1 MEEKEKEKF
10 TIEKSEKEDKISRFD
25 SIREI
30 SREIKSNNRYKD
42 DEDIFVNSN
51 LSLTNMKKDLLLF
64 KDEILKDLKRQQ
76 SKMFEKDLDI
86 EKNTISKLEE
96 FNKQIDKY
104 SEKINSLSNM
114 IITDKR
120 IREKVEMLIEFKNK
134 NQEVIM
140 TNGIKIKNLDKDLY
154 DNIYRIDSILK
165 ETVLDARIIGGISK
179 FQTFH
184 DLMDYI
190 LSECSK
196 NLTFREKTPIEVNNL
211 RNNDERIIKILT
223 NKLEKSKKTLN
234 LQIDTFNK
242 KFENKINSLNES
254 FNERIA
260 NYRIENMTYSE
271 NIKKATESL
280 TKQINSVI
288 QAKNDIINKFDEKM
302 NIINKDNLRMK
313 KYFTEYKN
321 EFGEMRRIFK
331 EMTEIMN
338 SKGIKNFNLNTDFN
352 VKIKKLQ
359 RRQTM
364 INKDIKSFEDKMSKT
379 NNILHSINMNDMFMN
394 PSKISFN
401 DINDNNIQKENKSPP
416 EKILRAFKRINTA
429 SIRINKFFEK
439 ENTFIERQKKN
450 EEIKKTKKQNQKH
463 QKKIKFLNEIY
474 LVYNTPH
481 NIDIIK
487 RKLTKFNSICVPN
500 KKLRINLNGALFGLN
515 ANLVPK
521 TIRISN
527 NRNIRTRKKINL
539 ISESI
544 YDTSVSKSQNSLF
557 SNTSSEKSQEKR
569 KITIKDKYTKNLI
582 IEEAK
587 EFNLSNTLDKD
598 IKVKS
603 KIDFEKKGFKE
614 EEDKDFDIPKLENSN
629 IDIHKNK
636 TKFKIK
642 KAILENI
649 TEKEKKNFTNIVEIN
664 KGQSYSN
671 SLNKIYITIEGSNQ
685 LEINPNS
692 LQTDPNKK
700 DIVNNIKIIK
710 DNKTRTTLSG
720 YPKIVTNN
728 GESVIYSTRPVFQRN
743 KFTNYTNPNV
753 LALSHSIYNLYE
765 SKKQM
770 NKKKNIKGMFTDSIF
785 ENKQLISKLKMPSEC
800 KTERGKKVSFNIF
813 KSSTM
818 NNNLY
823 LSQKRKIDEYN
834 DK

>member
-1 MEEKEKEKF
+1 MEEKEKN
-10 TIEKSEKEDKISRFD
+10 TIEKSEKEDKMSRFD
-25 SIREI
+25 SIKEI

-51 LSLTNMKKDLLLF
+51 LSLTNMKKDLLHF

-86 EKNTISKLEE
+86 EKNTILKLEE

-154 DNIYRIDSILK
+154 DDIYRIDSILK

-223 NKLEKSKKTLN
+223 NKLEKAKKTLN

-242 KFENKINSLNES
+242 KFENKIDSLNES

-302 NIINKDNLRMK
+302 NIMNKDNLRMK

-379 NNILHSINMNDMFMN
+379 NNILHSINMNDMFLN
-394 PSKISFN
+394 PTKISFN
-401 DINDNNIQKENKSPP
+401 DINNNNNI
-416 EKILRAFKRINTA
+416 
-429 SIRINKFFEK
+429 
-439 ENTFIERQKKN
+439 
-450 EEIKKTKKQNQKH
+450 
-463 QKKIKFLNEIY
+463 
-474 LVYNTPH
+474 
-481 NIDIIK
+481 
-487 RKLTKFNSICVPN
+487 
-500 KKLRINLNGALFGLN
+500 
-515 ANLVPK
+515 
-521 TIRISN
+521 
-527 NRNIRTRKKINL
+527 
-539 ISESI
+539 
-544 YDTSVSKSQNSLF
+544 
-557 SNTSSEKSQEKR
+557 
-569 KITIKDKYTKNLI
+569 
-582 IEEAK
+582 
-587 EFNLSNTLDKD
+587 
-598 IKVKS
+598 
-603 KIDFEKKGFKE
+603 
-614 EEDKDFDIPKLENSN
+614 
-629 IDIHKNK
+629 
-636 TKFKIK
+636 
-642 KAILENI
+642 
-649 TEKEKKNFTNIVEIN
+649 
-664 KGQSYSN
+664 
-671 SLNKIYITIEGSNQ
+671 
-685 LEINPNS
+685 
-692 LQTDPNKK
+692 
-700 DIVNNIKIIK
+700 
-710 DNKTRTTLSG
+710 
-720 YPKIVTNN
+720 
-728 GESVIYSTRPVFQRN
+728 
-743 KFTNYTNPNV
+743 
-753 LALSHSIYNLYE
+753 
-765 SKKQM
+765 
-770 NKKKNIKGMFTDSIF
+770 
-785 ENKQLISKLKMPSEC
+785 
-800 KTERGKKVSFNIF
+800 
-813 KSSTM
+813 
-818 NNNLY
+818 
-823 LSQKRKIDEYN
+823 
-834 DK
+834 

>member
-10 TIEKSEKEDKISRFD
+10 SIEKSEKEDKITRFD

-42 DEDIFVNSN
+42 DEDIFINSN

-76 SKMFEKDLDI
+76 SKMFEKHLDI

-165 ETVLDARIIGGISK
+165 ETVLDTKIIGGISK

-223 NKLEKSKKTLN
+223 NKLEKAKKTLN

-242 KFENKINSLNES
+242 KFENKIDSLNES

-302 NIINKDNLRMK
+302 NIMNKDNLRMK

-321 EFGEMRRIFK
+321 EFGEMRRLFK

-338 SKGIKNFNLNTDFN
+338 SKGIKNFKLNTDFN

-379 NNILHSINMNDMFMN
+379 NNILHSINMNDMFLN
-394 PSKISFN
+394 PTKISFN
-401 DINDNNIQKENKSPP
+401 DINNNNNI
-416 EKILRAFKRINTA
+416 
-429 SIRINKFFEK
+429 
-439 ENTFIERQKKN
+439 
-450 EEIKKTKKQNQKH
+450 
-463 QKKIKFLNEIY
+463 
-474 LVYNTPH
+474 
-481 NIDIIK
+481 
-487 RKLTKFNSICVPN
+487 
-500 KKLRINLNGALFGLN
+500 
-515 ANLVPK
+515 
-521 TIRISN
+521 
-527 NRNIRTRKKINL
+527 
-539 ISESI
+539 
-544 YDTSVSKSQNSLF
+544 
-557 SNTSSEKSQEKR
+557 
-569 KITIKDKYTKNLI
+569 
-582 IEEAK
+582 
-587 EFNLSNTLDKD
+587 
-598 IKVKS
+598 
-603 KIDFEKKGFKE
+603 
-614 EEDKDFDIPKLENSN
+614 
-629 IDIHKNK
+629 
-636 TKFKIK
+636 
-642 KAILENI
+642 
-649 TEKEKKNFTNIVEIN
+649 
-664 KGQSYSN
+664 
-671 SLNKIYITIEGSNQ
+671 
-685 LEINPNS
+685 
-692 LQTDPNKK
+692 
-700 DIVNNIKIIK
+700 
-710 DNKTRTTLSG
+710 
-720 YPKIVTNN
+720 
-728 GESVIYSTRPVFQRN
+728 
-743 KFTNYTNPNV
+743 
-753 LALSHSIYNLYE
+753 
-765 SKKQM
+765 
-770 NKKKNIKGMFTDSIF
+770 
-785 ENKQLISKLKMPSEC
+785 
-800 KTERGKKVSFNIF
+800 
-813 KSSTM
+813 
-818 NNNLY
+818 
-823 LSQKRKIDEYN
+823 
-834 DK
+834 